1 MACEIAHGRAE
12 VCRDSVGGIQAIY
25 FINNQIASTDVSYDG
40 TNTDMI
46 TAITNVDSLYKYEL
60 RGENTFD
67 QDIVSDE
74 NAGTTLFSQKLNIK
88 LKKQDTA
95 TSKLVKLLSYG
106 RPHVVVRTN
115 NNQFFIA
122 GLEFGLKVT
131 GGGIMNGTAMKDFNG
146 YSLSFVGEERCYAN
160 HLNASTEA
168 AMVTLFT
175 SASLV
180 TS

>member
-1 MACEIAHGRAE
+1 MSCEIANGRAE
-12 VCRDSVGGIQAIY
+12 VCKDSVGGIKAVY
-25 FINNQIASTDVSYDG
+25 FINNQIASSDVTYDG
-40 TNTDMI
+40 TSTDMI
-46 TAITNVDSLYKYEL
+46 TAVTNVDHLYKYEL

-95 TSKLVKLLSYG
+95 TSKIVKLLAYG
-106 RPHVVVRTN
+106 RPHCVVATN
-115 NNQFFIA
+115 NNQFFLA

-131 GGGIMNGTAMKDFNG
+131 GGNIMNGTTMKDFNG

-160 HLNASTEA
+160 HLNASTET
-168 AMVTLFT
+168 AMVALFT
-175 SASLV
+175 SATLV